1 VAWLVGVFCW
11 VSHAVAH
18 VPSEAAPIAIG
29 LGLVLAVWVL
39 LGVVLAG
46 MNTILIVRRARGAAL
61 PWILVQAAIVMG
73 MTMPLLI
80 STFGERLHLSDAMD
94 FVVQFT
100 LIGWP
105 ILYPFALMGQLRYLS
120 RSIAAR

>member
-1 VAWLVGVFCW
+1 
-11 VSHAVAH
+11 

-39 LGVVLAG
+39 LGVVLAV

-73 MTMPLLI
+73 MTVPLLM

-105 ILYPFALMGQLRYLS
+105 ILYPFALMRGEVMDSTGPMLCRVAGRPLRM
-120 RSIAAR
+120 AP